1 MTNSSHPLLSC
12 ADGVATK
19 GNDICLLIGR
29 VLIALVFLM
38 TVTTGGPAAAYLKS
52 LNYPAPDAMS
62 TLAHIVEWITVIS
75 LILGVGT
82 RYGALLGL
90 VFVVIA
96 LLTAHLY
103 WQFPQA
109 AQTLQYVFLSKDL
122 AIAGGLLLLF
132 VSGGGRFSVDATLAG
147 KS

>member
-1 MTNSSHPLLSC
+1 MGDILLL
-12 ADGVATK
+12 VA
-19 GNDICLLIGR
+19 R
-29 VLIALVFLM
+29 VLIAVLFLM

-62 TLAHIVEWITVIS
+62 TLAHIIEWIVVVTLV
-75 LILGVGT
+75 LGVAT

-103 WQFPQA
+103 WQFPAA
-109 AQTLQYVFLSKDL
+109 AQGLQYVFLSKDI
-122 AIAGGLLLLF
+122 AIAGGLLGLF
-132 VSGGGRFSVDATLAG
+132 VTGGGRFSVDNMLADKG
-147 KS
+147 